1 MKEGIKCAGN
11 CNHDFLIMDCI
22 TKMPISGWL
31 VYGSDKKYHVIS
43 DACAGMIK
51 PLFPVDYNNKKKKP
65 TKKAQGIEDCCVSTQ
80 EFTKAT
86 TMSSLTSKLP
96 TKTKAQLFDRI
107 IELYWEHGPLGLRIQ
122 TSEDGDELRVWTD
135 TNVRTDFSLL
145 FKAPI

>member
-1 MKEGIKCAGN
+1 M
-11 CNHDFLIMDCI
+11 
-22 TKMPISGWL
+22 KMPKQCPNYGTLTGRCKCGGMKCTRCAFDWRKCNCISPE
-31 VYGSDKKYHVIS
+31 Y
-43 DACAGMIK
+43 
-51 PLFPVDYNNKKKKP
+51 NKKKNCGCTDEYCMLWNGLDKNYKNKCKHELKP
-65 TKKAQGIEDCCVSTQ
+65 VLIQ